1 MISSLIDNSN
11 LMGVGQIE
19 SELNRDNGFI
29 PFYSKSDLLRRAA
42 SQHSWTRA
50 TGISIGRAAIGGG
63 FSFVRHPIFG
73 LDISARRQR
82 EIDRIIKKVHKC
94 FFGAPVDDNYIQ
106 SLVTLSSKMYYT
118 ANSFAVYGQSTWEK
132 VRDAKTGEMIGFDAL
147 PGITMPNVDFQ
158 GKFMSPAF
166 IFRAW
171 NTEKLVEYN
180 KKDVVYF
187 ASPGLDMSI
196 FGSSDYDSLI
206 DNTIPSDVYASKAY
220 KYQFE
225 NINAPYNGIWV
236 VDPSTEKE
244 DYDDF
249 MALLAARYTG
259 IEAFG
264 SNPLVIRGM
273 AKFEEHRSRSN
284 DDAPYLEGRRYNQE
298 EISAVTGIS
307 SAKLGVTDNASKTNH
322 RELRREFHENT
333 LRPIFSFIEESIYN
347 QVMISEFDIPEY
359 KLQFNRPD
367 LSTALEEATILGRY
381 VQNGVISSNE
391 ARLALGKP
399 TRVDEY
405 GNKYFIP
412 ANGSWV
418 DAKGVSTPL
427 QELEANPDGTQTPE
441 VKEQDP
447 TPDINEPRPEDGS
460 SKRQF
465 DMKRDPAE
473 DDTYTDTRKS
483 DIFYHIDQWR
493 ELGKSY
499 QYDGDNQQMKDIQTI
514 VNYAQDED
522 CGIFINALYE
532 ELTEK

>member
-1 MISSLIDNSN
+1 MITSIIDNSN
-11 LMGVGQIE
+11 LIGVGRLE
-19 SELNRDNGFI
+19 SEINQDNGFLH
-29 PFYSKSDLLRRAA
+29 FYSKSDLLRRAA

-63 FSFVRHPIFG
+63 FSFVRHPVFG
-73 LDISARRQR
+73 LDISARRQK
-82 EIDRIIKKVHKC
+82 EIDRIMKRVHKC
-94 FFGAPVDDNYIQ
+94 FFSSPINSDYIQ
-106 SLVTLSSKMYYT
+106 SLTTLSSKMYYT

-132 VRDAKTGEMIGFDAL
+132 VRNAKTKEMIGFDAL
-147 PGITMPNVDFQ
+147 PGITMPNVDFE
-158 GKFMSPAF
+158 GRFLNPAF

-180 KKDVVYF
+180 KKDLVYF
-187 ASPGLDMSI
+187 SSPGLDMSI

-225 NINAPYNGIWV
+225 NINAPYNGLWV

-333 LRPIFSFIEESIYN
+333 LRPIFSFIEEAIYN
-347 QVMISEFDIPEY
+347 QVMVTEFEVPEY

-381 VQNGVISSNE
+381 VQSGIISADE
-391 ARLALGKP
+391 ARLSIGKP
-399 TRVDEY
+399 VRSDEY
-405 GNKYFIP
+405 GKKYFVP

-418 DAKGVSTPL
+418 DASGISSPL
-427 QELEANPDGTQTPE
+427 QEMEANPDGVETPE
-441 VKEQDP
+441 TAQAAP
-447 TPDINEPRPEDGS
+447 TPEAGESRVQDGG

-465 DMKRDPAE
+465 DMERDPAE
-473 DDTYTDTRKS
+473 DDNYTDTRKS
-483 DIFYHIDQWR
+483 EIANWNHY
-493 ELGKSY
+493 GKSY
-499 QYDGDNQQMKDIQTI
+499 RYNGFDDILLKVDQFI
-514 VNYAQDED
+514 QGIPDED
-522 CGIFINALYE
+522 VSIFINALYQ
-532 ELTEK
+532 ELT